1 LRGIRVKTFFS
12 LLFLLGVPQAEA
24 ATKTE
29 KTPISWIE
37 DMAYASREAN
47 FDVTYTYL
55 KGISMHTVRAIHMK
69 VNGEEKERRFNL
81 SGENRELY
89 REGKS
94 VSCVHSEFQ
103 SKENITLERCVAS
116 GPFSSAFPE
125 RIMKARNL
133 YNFSLLPK
141 SRIIDRTAMQMSIS
155 PKFDDRYGYVVWIDE
170 KSGLLLKSVLTDR
183 GRAREVFQIVRLKLG
198 DQVDESDLESRIQ
211 KDGYVRRL
219 YSEPRSKKS
228 KPIVTVNWL
237 PSGFKSVRRQGNRLH
252 FTDGLANVSVF
263 VNSHSSDLLPD
274 LATSSGGTVL
284 LTMKL
289 KQRGQQITV
298 VGNVPMKTARR
309 VAESVEPVVY

>member
-1 LRGIRVKTFFS
+1 MKAFFS
-12 LLFLLGVPQAEA
+12 ILLLLGVAQAEA
-24 ATKTE
+24 ATKSE

-37 DMAYASREAN
+37 DMAYASRNLN

-69 VNGEEKERRFNL
+69 INGEERERRFNL
-81 SGENRELY
+81 SGRNRELY
-89 REGKS
+89 REGKT
-94 VSCVHSEFQ
+94 VSCVHSGFK

-125 RIMKARNL
+125 RIIKAKNI
-133 YNFSLLPK
+133 YNFSLRSK
-141 SRIIDRTAMQMSIS
+141 SRIIDRTAIQMSIS
-155 PKFDDRYGYVVWIDE
+155 PKFDDRYGYIVWIDE

-183 GRAREVFQIVRLKLG
+183 GRAREVFQIVQLKLG
-198 DQVDESDLESRIQ
+198 DQVDEAELGSKIR

-219 YSEPRSKKS
+219 HSEPSSKNG

-263 VNSHSSDLLPD
+263 VNSRNSDLLPD

-284 LTMKL
+284 LTRKL
-289 KQRGQQITV
+289 KHRKQQITV
-298 VGNVPMKTARR
+298 VGNVPMKTARK